1 MVYNPSGNSQNKS
14 VEVGYV
20 KRSRNFLLYID
31 GLPSARINDIALG
44 EHEEI
49 ALITSLGEDHVEAFL
64 LSSHI
69 PRPGTMFYLQQQG
82 FSMVA
87 ADRLL
92 GRVLNPLGEPID
104 GLGPLKGPKK
114 LIQLDTPAW
123 GVSKRVRINAQFITG
138 FTMIDSMLPIGCGQ
152 RELILGEPRSGKAIF
167 LADIILN
174 QKYKK
179 PAPVCIYT
187 AIGKSEVEI
196 KHFHNMLIDLKGMDH
211 TIILAALSYE
221 PAPIIAI
228 APSIALSLAEQ
239 FRDQG
244 KDVLVILDD
253 MDKHAKY
260 LREMSLLSERLP
272 GRDSYPGDIFFQQAR
287 LTERA
292 GYFSVPSHSKPVSI
306 TLLPTIETNIENF
319 TGLIPTNIMASTDGH
334 ILFTASLRLAGHFP
348 AVHFERSVTRVGK
361 QTQSKLIQDL
371 SERLRMLLAE
381 YAEMVEYSRFGSP
394 INSSALEKGKLLIEL
409 LNQKQHEFID
419 QPVQIMY
426 LSLLFTRFFLGK
438 DVTFIRKNRAA
449 LLKLFSQEQRFIQL
463 GKKIPTV
470 ELDTFTAELD
480 EDATLQII
488 IKACNN

>member
-1 MVYNPSGNSQNKS
+1 MVNNPSGNSQNKL

-20 KRSRNFLLYID
+20 KRSRNFLLNID
-31 GLPSARINDIALG
+31 GLPSARINDIARG
-44 EHEEI
+44 EHEEL
-49 ALITSLGEDHVEAFL
+49 ALITSLSEDHVEAFL
-64 LSSHI
+64 LSAHI
-69 PRPGTMFYLQQQG
+69 PQPGTMFYLQQQG
-82 FSMVA
+82 FPMVS

-114 LIQLDTPAW
+114 LIHLDTPAL
-123 GVSKRVRINAQFITG
+123 GVSKRVRINSQFITG

-167 LADIILN
+167 LVDIILN

-179 PAPVCIYT
+179 PPPVCIYT
-187 AIGKSEVEI
+187 AIGKSEVEV
-196 KHFHNMLIDLKGMDH
+196 KHFHNMLIDLGGMAN

-221 PAPIIAI
+221 PAPVIAI

-244 KDVLVILDD
+244 RDVLVILDD
-253 MDKHAKY
+253 IGKHAKY

-292 GYFSVPSHSKPVSI
+292 GYFSISSKSKPVSI

-319 TGLIPTNIMASTDGH
+319 TGLIPTNIMGTTDGY
-334 ILFTASLRLAGHFP
+334 ILFTSSLRLAGHFP

-361 QTQSKLIQDL
+361 QTQSKLVQDL

-381 YAEMVEYSRFGSP
+381 YAEMVEYSRFGSQ
-394 INSSALEKGKLLIEL
+394 ITSNALEKGKFLIEL
-409 LNQKQHEFID
+409 LNQKEHEFID
-419 QPVQIMY
+419 QPVQI
-426 LSLLFTRFFLGK
+426 LFLCLLFTRFFVGK

-449 LLKLFSQEQRFIQL
+449 LIKLFSQEEHFIQL

-470 ELDTFTAELD
+470 ELDALTAELD
-480 EDATLQII
+480 QENTLQII